1 MHEKI
6 GSTYEDL
13 IARLHD
19 PSVACVEAILRQGR
33 LLHSGDR
40 LECLSCSDAMRSE
53 GGCRIGG
60 TTSGSAWGIGAE
72 MNGYDA
78 GWS

>member
-1 MHEKI
+1 MHENI

-19 PSVACVEAILRQGR
+19 PSVACVEAILLQER

-40 LECLSCSDAMRSE
+40 LEFLSCGDAMRSE
-53 GGCRIGG
+53 GGCRIVG
-60 TTSGSAWGIGAE
+60 TTSGSAWGIGVE
-72 MNGYDA
+72 MNEYD
-78 GWS
+78 GG